1 MVGGLFYV
9 IERDEMTK
17 TKDETPDYVAIYDDA
32 SFDCPIPEY
41 AHAAGIA
48 AVAAAAK
55 AEAAFTATEFLV
67 DVVRG
72 VEAERDAAY
81 RLITNLKLTAAEDL
95 VYVRRIE
102 AERDAAAHTT
112 DLREQSKFY
121 AVKAM
126 PDGVGE

>member
-1 MVGGLFYV
+1 
-9 IERDEMTK
+9 MTK

-81 RLITNLKLTAAEDL
+81 MPAWCRGRQCLPARMLRHKQLRNPSLLPLKC
-95 VYVRRIE
+95 
-102 AERDAAAHTT
+102 
-112 DLREQSKFY
+112 
-121 AVKAM
+121 
-126 PDGVGE
+126 P